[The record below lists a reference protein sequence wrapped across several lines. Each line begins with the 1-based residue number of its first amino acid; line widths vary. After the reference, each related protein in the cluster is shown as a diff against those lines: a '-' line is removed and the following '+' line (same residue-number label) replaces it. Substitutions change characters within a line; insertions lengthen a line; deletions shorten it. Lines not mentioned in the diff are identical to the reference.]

1 MNRNAARGFLSM
13 HRLSRPSA
21 WLAAAALAGCATPEP
36 PVAGRS
42 PDGPVPET
50 RPAPQAAAKR
60 PPAGRPSRLLDGR
73 VVQAQPN
80 RPLNVATRCEFKDE
94 TGYGGSLDLHVAE
107 SQVQRFEARV
117 DIPNR
122 GTCRFD
128 LKEFRQAGTAPVALR
143 KDRSACAV
151 RLWEQEGRV
160 TVSFLD
166 CRSQCSNGSADYLW
180 PILVDAGTGQCS

>member
-1 MNRNAARGFLSM
+1 MR
-13 HRLSRPSA
+13 RLSRPSA
-21 WLAAAALAGCATPEP
+21 WLAAAVLAGCATPEP
-36 PVAGRS
+36 PVAERA
-42 PDGPVPET
+42 PEPAPEA
-50 RPAPQAAAKR
+50 RPAPPAAAKR

-107 SQVQRFEARV
+107 SRVHRFQARV

-128 LKEFRQAGTAPVALR
+128 LNEFRQAGTTPVAL
-143 KDRSACAV
+143 KKERSDCAV

-180 PILVDAGTGQCS
+180 PILVDAGSGKCS